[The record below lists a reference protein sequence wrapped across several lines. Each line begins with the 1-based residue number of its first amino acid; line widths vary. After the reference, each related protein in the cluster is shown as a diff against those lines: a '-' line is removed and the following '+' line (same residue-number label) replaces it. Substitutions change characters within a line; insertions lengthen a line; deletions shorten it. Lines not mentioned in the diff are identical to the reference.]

1 MSVIKTRCPAC
12 QRKLVLPKSTGHV
25 RCPQCDHRF
34 VINAPPV
41 LMSAPAAAPPGAVM
55 PSNAHLGHR
64 TASNTATDTAPL
76 EPAASAPLSAT
87 FTDSTTV
94 KITDAPSPAPAEPA
108 TAPSSAHGPLIALGV
123 GALLFLAAG
132 IWLLMICL
140 RTDPPPA
147 GGEDEPFVELP
158 FGPANAKASPVSLNA
173 PSSNAPLTAL
183 ASAKIGKKPPAPPV
197 KKGKA
202 PAGKVKPVAANKGG
216 IDQVKIDQAIER
228 GAAYLHKTARD
239 EKRVGVKA
247 FAGLTLLHC
256 GAPNADPVVAELAS
270 DVRKQAANHIATY
283 ELSLCILFLDRLG
296 DPADRPLIRTI
307 ALRLMAS
314 QGPMGGWNYQCQ
326 QLDAT
331 RQQQLLDLLA
341 SLDRAGP
348 KAPSRTTA
356 PPLRGA
362 GSPLPT
368 DLSELPVAQYQP
380 GTPLTFKPHAHED
393 NSLTQFAVL
402 ALWTAQ
408 RHGVPVERS
417 LAMVDARFRASQ
429 AVDGSWSYEWTSPQ
443 NTLRP
448 DSMTCAGLIG
458 LAVGRG
464 NVKDANLKKGDP
476 AIEKGLRFV
485 SQRIGSPKSG
495 YLVGAASIGDLYYLW
510 TLERA
515 AVIFDLQ
522 TIGGKDW
529 YAWGAPL
536 IVTAQNPSGFWH
548 ERHGPVPDT
557 CFALLFLKRANVAHD
572 LTVRLQD
579 LAISKHIGERARD
592 IDRQPDDPFGRRS
605 DLTASQR
612 AAAGYSRGREEA
624 R

>member
-1 MSVIKTRCPAC
+1 MS
-12 QRKLVLPKSTGHV
+12 
-25 RCPQCDHRF
+25 
-34 VINAPPV
+34 APV
-41 LMSAPAAAPPGAVM
+41 SAPAAAPPGAFT
-55 PSNAHLGHR
+55 PSNAGNR
-64 TASNTATDTAPL
+64 SATSTASSTAALDPV
-76 EPAASAPLSAT
+76 ASAPLSAT

-94 KITDAPSPAPAEPA
+94 KITDAPAPAQPEPA
-108 TAPSSAHGPLIALGV
+108 TAPSSSRGPLIALGV

-132 IWLLMICL
+132 IWLLMLCL
-140 RTDPPPA
+140 RTEPPPA
-147 GGEDEPFVELP
+147 GVEDEPFVELP

-173 PSSNAPLTAL
+173 PSLNAPPFTAL

-197 KKGKA
+197 KKGK
-202 PAGKVKPVAANKGG
+202 PPTGKVKPVSATQGV
-216 IDQVKIDQAIER
+216 DQVKIDQAVKR
-228 GAAYLHKTARD
+228 GAAYLHNMAPRAT
-239 EKRVGVKA
+239 RVGIKA

-256 GAPNADPVVAELAS
+256 GTPNTDPVVVGIA
-270 DVRKQAANHIATY
+270 DYVRGQAPNEISTY
-283 ELSLCILFLDRLG
+283 ELSLCILFLDRFG
-296 DPADRPLIRTI
+296 DPADRPLIRAI

-314 QGPMGGWNYQCQ
+314 QGPMGGWNYRCQ
-326 QLDAT
+326 PLDPT
-331 RQQQLLDLLA
+331 RQQQLLDVLA
-341 SLDRAGP
+341 SLDRSAP
-348 KAPSRTTA
+348 APSRTTA
-356 PPLRGA
+356 PPIRGA

-368 DLSELPVAQYQP
+368 NLNELPVVQYQP
-380 GTPLTFKPHAHED
+380 GTPLTFKPHVHED

-429 AVDGSWSYEWTSPQ
+429 AVDGSWSYEWKSPQ
-443 NTLRP
+443 DTQRP

-464 NVKDANLKKGDP
+464 NVNNANLKKGDP

-485 SQRIGSPKSG
+485 SQRLVAPRQGK
-495 YLVGAASIGDLYYLW
+495 LVGAASLGDLYYLW

-522 TIGGKDW
+522 TIGGRDW
-529 YAWGAPL
+529 YAWAAPI
-536 IVTAQNPSGFWH
+536 IVAAQDSSGFWQ
-548 ERHGPVPDT
+548 ERHGPIPDT

-592 IDRQPDDPFGRRS
+592 IDRQPSPTDDPFGRRAN
-605 DLTASQR
+605 LTTSQR
-612 AAAGYSRGREEA
+612 QAAGYSRGREDG
-624 R
+624 RP